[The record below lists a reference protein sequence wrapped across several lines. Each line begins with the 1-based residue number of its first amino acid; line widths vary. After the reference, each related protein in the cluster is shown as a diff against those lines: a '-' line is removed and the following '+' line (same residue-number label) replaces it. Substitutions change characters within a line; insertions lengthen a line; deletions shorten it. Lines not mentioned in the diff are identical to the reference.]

1 MKKILSLLLI
11 VTIILTGCVRTDN
24 KRLEAEPED
33 VITDS
38 YGNVFY
44 LPMEVDR
51 AIVLSSSVY
60 EMICALDKEDVVIGV
75 SDNIDYPASA
85 LEKEKFGDF
94 KKPNVELL
102 LEAQPDVVFGSGTRL
117 DADIVNQLR
126 DAGIPV
132 VMLNLSDPETI
143 LDEVIFLGKMLD
155 AEAMAEAF
163 CADVQ
168 KLLELVAERTR
179 DVQPIKVYWE
189 IYTDYKTVGKDSPGD
204 HLLRLS
210 GVSNIAG
217 QEPTAYPQISDEWL
231 LEADPDMIVKL
242 IPATKG
248 IMGPFVDD
256 PAGAQAVSE
265 EIQGRPGWEYVGA
278 VRNGKV
284 LILHGALSTTPLG
297 MAITP
302 LFIAKTAYPEQF
314 FDIDPD
320 EKLAW
325 LLETYWDE
333 PLTGIWSWQN

>member
-1 MKKILSLLLI
+1 MQKFLGMLLTVAML
-11 VTIILTGCVRTDN
+11 LTGCAQQGELYTD
-24 KRLEAEPED
+24 ADPAQI
-33 VITDS
+33 ITDS
-38 YGNVFY
+38 YGNEFA
-44 LPMEVDR
+44 LPMEVNR

-85 LEKEKFGDF
+85 LGKEKFGDF
-94 KKPNVELL
+94 KKPSVELL
-102 LEAQPDVVFGSGTRL
+102 LEAEPDVVFGSGTRL
-117 DADIVNQLR
+117 DANIVKQLR

-143 LDEVIFLGKMLD
+143 QEEVIFLGKLLG
-155 AEAMAEAF
+155 AQEQAEAF

-168 KLLELVAERTR
+168 GLLDLVTDRTR
-179 DVQPIKVYWE
+179 DVQPIEVYWE

-204 HLLRLS
+204 HLLKLS
-210 GVSNIAG
+210 GVSNVAG
-217 QEPTAYPQISDEWL
+217 AEPTSYPEISDEWL

-248 IMGPFVDD
+248 IMGPFVED
-256 PAGAQAVSE
+256 PSGAQAVYE
-265 EIQGRPGWEYVGA
+265 DILGRPGWENLGA
-278 VRNGKV
+278 VTSGRV

-302 LFIAKTAYPEQF
+302 LFIAKTAYPERF
-314 FDIDPD
+314 ADVDPN

-325 LLETYWDE
+325 MLKTYWDE
-333 PLTGIWSWQN
+333 PLSGIWSWQN

>member
-1 MKKILSLLLI
+1 MKRILALLLTA
-11 VTIILTGCVRTDN
+11 VLLSGCAPTNEVHTAQTR
-24 KRLEAEPED
+24 R
-33 VITDS
+33 ITDP
-38 YGNVFY
+38 YGNEHF
-44 LPMEVDR
+44 LPAEINR

-60 EMICALDKEDVVIGV
+60 EMICALDKEDAVIGV

-94 KKPNVELL
+94 KNPNVELL
-102 LEAQPDVVFGSGTRL
+102 LESQPDVVFGNGTRL
-117 DADIVNQLR
+117 DADIVRQLR
-126 DAGIPV
+126 DSGIPV
-132 VMLNLSDPETI
+132 VMLNLSDPEVI
-143 LDEVIFLGKMLD
+143 LEEILFLGEMLGAQAR
-155 AEAMAEAF
+155 AEDF

-168 KLLELVAERTR
+168 SLLDLVAERTQ

-204 HLLRLS
+204 HLLKLS

-217 QEPTAYPQISDEWL
+217 TEPTAYPKISDEWL
-231 LEADPDMIVKL
+231 LEANPDMIVKV

-248 IMGPFVDD
+248 IMGPFVND
-256 PAGAQAVSE
+256 PAGVQAVCA
-265 EIQGRPGWEYVGA
+265 EIQGRPGWENVDA
-278 VRNGKV
+278 VKNGKV
-284 LILHGALSTTPLG
+284 LILHAALSTTPLG

-302 LFIAKTAYPEQF
+302 LFITKMAYPEQF
-314 FDIDPD
+314 ADVDPD